1 MRWVQRWGGA
11 GPPMSALEPTPV
23 ANPRIWALPPVATR
37 RPMAIGMFAGRKH
50 DTPPV
55 IRLRSGYRL
64 ILEPVAQSD
73 PCQNP
78 KLIMEF
84 ILVPPRRVPSEGE
97 VLIELHQLA
106 SMKNARSKVVH
117 LCAPF
122 P

>member
-1 MRWVQRWGGA
+1 
-11 GPPMSALEPTPV
+11 
-23 ANPRIWALPPVATR
+23 
-37 RPMAIGMFAGRKH
+37 MFAGRKH
-50 DTPPV
+50 DNPPV
-55 IRLRSGYRL
+55 FRLRLGYCL
-64 ILEPVAQSD
+64 TLEPVAQSD

-122 P
+122 PQGETGRVSLEEGSESLCGARHFMRNTDVARFAVD